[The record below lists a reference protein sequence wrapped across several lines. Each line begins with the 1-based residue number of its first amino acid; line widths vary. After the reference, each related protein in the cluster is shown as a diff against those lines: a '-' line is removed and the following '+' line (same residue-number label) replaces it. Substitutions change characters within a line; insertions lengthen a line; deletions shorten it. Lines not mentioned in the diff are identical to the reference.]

1 MRRIKTFF
9 RFLIY
14 DISRLYV
21 FLHIFIFIR
30 PKYIYEDHQNKTRR
44 IPRDKPVIIISNHKH
59 WLDIPVMMTVFLTS
73 RPRFVV
79 AKEVKNKGL
88 IMRFFL
94 FISGCFVI
102 DRDVIDFDNIKTI
115 AKATKQGHNLMIFPE
130 GKLTIQPKT
139 YKFKKGV
146 ALMAILSGA
155 DILPVYTSNYKWFKR
170 TKVVIGKTLNPLK
183 LSGGKINSEGIDDLT
198 KELESKLLELRR
210 MSYD

>member
-1 MRRIKTFF
+1 MR
-9 RFLIY
+9 L
-14 DISRLYV
+14 
-21 FLHIFIFIR
+21 
-30 PKYIYEDHQNKTRR
+30 
-44 IPRDKPVIIISNHKH
+44 
-59 WLDIPVMMTVFLTS
+59 
-73 RPRFVV
+73 
-79 AKEVKNKGL
+79 
-88 IMRFFL
+88 FL

-115 AKATKQGHNLMIFPE
+115 VKATKQGHNLMIFPE
-130 GKLTIQPKT
+130 GRLTIQPKT

-155 DILPVYTSNYKWFKR
+155 DILPVYTSNYEWFKR

-198 KELESKLLELRR
+198 KELENKLLELRR